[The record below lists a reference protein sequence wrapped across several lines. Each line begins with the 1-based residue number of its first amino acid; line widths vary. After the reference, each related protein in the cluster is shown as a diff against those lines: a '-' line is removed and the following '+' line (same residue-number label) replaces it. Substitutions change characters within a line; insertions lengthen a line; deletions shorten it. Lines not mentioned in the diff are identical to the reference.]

1 MSNLLSL
8 LIVISAFLGLLVVV
22 AYVADAM
29 AHKFVEW
36 LGLEDVSYEKQ

>member
-1 MSNLLSL
+1 MTNLLSL

-36 LGLEDVSYEKQ
+36 FNLFIPNVEE